1 MGSRLGLRLRSGRR
15 YEVGLRGLG
24 SAFLCLSFCRK
35 SRSNRASLVCPRSF
49 TLVHAAQPGHGVRH
63 GGGGGSHGEG
73 TATANEPAQR
83 DFAAGHRRDQRRAAE
98 RYESTH
104 HLPSPDAP
112 CDPGSRPEW
121 ATDTAVSG
129 HSRRRQ
135 TPASLWLRSRLPGAA
150 LLLPAARWQGCGCL
164 ARTRCFRSPCPR
176 TAVRAASTRQV
187 I

>member
-1 MGSRLGLRLRSGRR
+1 MVSCASW
-15 YEVGLRGLG
+15 
-24 SAFLCLSFCRK
+24 LSWEIRPALSPQTSRK
-35 SRSNRASLVCPRSF
+35 SRSNRASSRPRSF

-135 TPASLWLRSRLPGAA
+135 TPASLWLRSRLPGAV